1 MIFVTGGTGLL
12 GSNLLL
18 ELAKEDVSIK
28 AIYRDKSKIARVEK
42 LFHKLN
48 PETAQ
53 KNFKKIT
60 WIECDVLDVVTLE
73 ESMQDCEYVY
83 HCAALVSFRKRD
95 FGKMMRINRQGT
107 FNIVNIALDL
117 KVKKLIY
124 ISSTAA
130 VGKVLENGIHNVV
143 ESNKWTQS
151 EKTSGYSISKYS
163 AEKEVWRAIEEGLNA
178 VIINPSVIF
187 GPGSWNE
194 SSLTIFRTLA
204 SGLKF
209 YTKGSNAFVD
219 VRDVVK
225 AIVLLQKSDISA
237 ERFLCTGTNIAF
249 LDVFKII
256 AKELKTKAPS
266 IYANPF
272 VCGIAWRLAALL
284 TLFGKKPTLTKE
296 SVQSSQ
302 AFVEFDNSKI
312 IQALNFEFHT
322 LEDTVKYTV
331 QNRI

>member
-28 AIYRDKSKIARVEK
+28 AIYRDKSKITRVEK
-42 LFHKLN
+42 LFQKLN
-48 PETAQ
+48 PGTAQ
-53 KNFKKIT
+53 EDFKKIT
-60 WIECDVLDVVTLE
+60 WIECDVLDILTLK

-107 FNIVNIALDL
+107 FNVVNLALDL
-117 KVKKLIY
+117 NVKKLVY
-124 ISSTAA
+124 VSSTAA
-130 VGKVLENGIHNVV
+130 VGKELENGVYRVI
-143 ESNKWTQS
+143 ETNKWTQS
-151 EKTSGYSISKYS
+151 EKTSGYAISKYS

-178 VIINPSVIF
+178 AIINPSVIF
-187 GPGSWNE
+187 GPGSWSE

-225 AIVLLQKSDISA
+225 AIVLLQKSNIAS
-237 ERFLCTGTNIAF
+237 ERFLCTGTNIGF

-256 AKELKTKAPS
+256 AKELQSKVPT

-272 VCGIAWRLAALL
+272 VCGIAWRLSALL
-284 TLFGKKPTLTKE
+284 TIFGKKPTLTKE

-302 AFVEFDNSKI
+302 AFVEYDSSKLLK
-312 IQALNFEFHT
+312 ALDFEFHT
-322 LEDTVKYTV
+322 LEETVKYTV